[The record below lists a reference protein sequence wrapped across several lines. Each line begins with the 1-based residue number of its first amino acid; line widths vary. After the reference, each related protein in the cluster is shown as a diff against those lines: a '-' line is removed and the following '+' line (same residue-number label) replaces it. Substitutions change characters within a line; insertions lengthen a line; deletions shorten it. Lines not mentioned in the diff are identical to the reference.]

1 MFTKRP
7 KNSSQHQTKC
17 SDHLEERCSDPF
29 LIQGGR
35 RVDVLTQ
42 ADESPRCLF
51 NSKFNKV
58 SPCRFSDRTLYL
70 GSGPEPPEHGYNQ
83 NLTVANMY
91 SGGSVGMNTKRSQN
105 TVDPADS
112 PQSPDDLPSCPP
124 SLTADVRSFLPGNS
138 CSGVQ
143 VTCPH
148 TGSLWMTCVC
158 RAP

>member
-51 NSKFNKV
+51 NSTLKFHLV
-58 SPCRFSDRTLYL
+58 GLVTERFIWDLV
-70 GSGPEPPEHGYNQ
+70 Q
-83 NLTVANMY
+83 NLLNTAIIRIANMY
-91 SGGSVGMNTKRSQN
+91 SGGSVGMNTKRCQN

-112 PQSPDDLPSCPP
+112 PQSPDDLPSFPP
-124 SLTADVRSFLPGNS
+124 SLTAHVRSFLPGNS